1 MIKFFNF
8 HQRALITGIK
18 NIIKQPT
25 VTLFNITIFSILISL
40 LIIILSFIKSNNDWK
55 NNLITYPKLVIYVKA
70 NSIEAEISKVID
82 YLQKEKSHIKDF
94 HYMSQNDALKEFITE
109 SEILTNLDEETIKQV
124 PSLIIVNLKN
134 IDMNIVNTM
143 INKINKF
150 NAVQTID
157 LDQNYIHKINYINDI
172 VNKILSALV
181 LIIIVILVLIIY
193 HQIKINILHNKDEI
207 KIKKLIGATNYFIIL
222 PLLLNAICQ
231 IWLSLYL
238 SYLLYFVII
247 NKLNQLLQN
256 LSSILEHKILL
267 IKLSNI
273 DIINISILATFLT
286 IITVY
291 TSVQLVLVKHHN
303 Y

>member
-8 HQRALITGIK
+8 HQRALTTGIK

-25 VTLFNITIFSILISL
+25 GTLFNITIFSILISL
-40 LIIILSFIKSNNDWK
+40 LIVILSFIKSNNDWK
-55 NNLITYPKLVIYVKA
+55 NNLITYPKLVVYVKA
-70 NSIEAEISKVID
+70 NSIDTEINQVTD
-82 YLQKEKSHIKDF
+82 YLQKEKSNIKDF

-109 SEILTNLDEETIKQV
+109 SEILSNLDEATIKQV
-124 PSLIIVNLKN
+124 PSLIIINLKN
-134 IDMNIVNTM
+134 IDINTINKM

-157 LDQNYIHKINYINDI
+157 LDQNYINKINNINDI
-172 VNKILSALV
+172 TNKIFSA
-181 LIIIVILVLIIY
+181 LIIIIIAILVLIVY
-193 HQIKINILHNKDEI
+193 HQIKIQILHNKDEI
-207 KIKKLIGATNYFIIL
+207 KIKKLIGATNYFITL
-222 PLLLNAICQ
+222 PLLFNAICQ

-238 SYLLYFVII
+238 SYLLYFII
-247 NKLNQLLQN
+247 ISKLNKLLQN

-267 IKLSNI
+267 TKLTNM
-273 DIINISILATFLT
+273 DILNISILVTFLT

-291 TSVQLVLVKHHN
+291 TSVQSILAKHNN